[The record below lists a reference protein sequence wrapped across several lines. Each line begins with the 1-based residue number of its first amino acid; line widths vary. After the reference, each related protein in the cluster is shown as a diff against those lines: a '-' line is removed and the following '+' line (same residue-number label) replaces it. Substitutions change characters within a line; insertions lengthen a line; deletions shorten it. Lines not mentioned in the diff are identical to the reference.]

1 MRIQAGPTTDSPHRD
16 LQHGSLPPL
25 NMVSGLMMWKHNPP
39 ANTVAQHAMQAAAIL
54 NGSWPMEKF
63 SGLTFSHEASD
74 KSCGKCVNRMAVVL
88 GALDLCVAKLLER
101 AAAFAYDTLPSG

>member
-74 KSCGKCVNRMAVVL
+74 KSCGKCVSHGCRSRCL
-88 GALDLCVAKLLER
+88 GLVCVAKLLER